1 MTQML
6 LSVEILQVGISSI
19 HLKHGQSR
27 YTGLSRTGV
36 HALYSILSYLR
47 SLVRIF
53 ILEILAFE
61 VRSLKPLH

>member
-36 HALYSILSYLR
+36 HALYSILSR
-47 SLVRIF
+47 RIF

>member
-36 HALYSILSYLR
+36 HALYGILSYLR
-47 SLVRIF
+47 SLVEYSF
-53 ILEILAFE
+53 
-61 VRSLKPLH
+61 